1 MKNIYI
7 AIAIASCAATIG
19 LNPAIA
25 RSEPAYGSYIGVGG
39 NLGFSQAE
47 TQDGRQFGG
56 VVSVRYKMLKLPISL
71 RSQALLGSGQAIV
84 PAVSYDLPLN
94 WQTDAYVGA
103 GVALP
108 LTSTESPLGNKTS
121 LVIQPGIDYALPNS
135 NAILFGNAVV
145 SLDAYKEGGG
155 AAVSIQGGIGWRF

>member
-1 MKNIYI
+1 MKGIYCVI
-7 AIAIASCAATIG
+7 AIATSLGLIG
-19 LNPAIA
+19 SNPILTH
-25 RSEPAYGSYIGVGG
+25 SEPAYGSYVGVGG

-47 TQDGRQFGG
+47 NQDGNSLGG
-56 VVSVRYKMLKLPISL
+56 VVSVRYKLLETPISL
-71 RSQALLGSGQAIV
+71 RGQAMLGSGQAIV
-84 PAVSYDLPLN
+84 PSISYDLPLN

-108 LTSTESPLGNKTS
+108 ISSTDSPVGNKTS

-155 AAVSIQGGIGWRF
+155 PAVSIQGGVGWRF